1 MIAQNSS
8 QLTQFQSES
17 AEEKVKALHHF
28 LGKRVAV
35 ELRCDNAPELD
46 NAASQLGL
54 VHTSTAPYRKTAVIN
69 QKIRTLEDS
78 RRCSIVQAGR
88 VQQLWPLAIQYVSN
102 AMCCQHWTVLH
113 DEGLFGEDLSFACLV
128 HFRPNERESK
138 LGPKTS
144 PGLFTGWRFE
154 PGFCFKGV
162 CKVAPLENLNCSRR
176 VVGKGRSARGT
187 ARHRR
192 LCNES

>member
-1 MIAQNSS
+1 MSKERESLGSCEMIAQNSS

-113 DEGLFGEDLSFACLV
+113 DEGLFGKI
-128 HFRPNERESK
+128 FRSHVLCISGQTKGNPN
-138 LGPKTS
+138 
-144 PGLFTGWRFE
+144 
-154 PGFCFKGV
+154 
-162 CKVAPLENLNCSRR
+162 
-176 VVGKGRSARGT
+176 
-187 ARHRR
+187 
-192 LCNES
+192 